1 MLTRRQRDILYLLA
15 LGKTNVEIAR
25 SLGLPETT
33 VNFHLAALRKSAA
46 TRRAR
51 CEPKDSEE
59 I

>member
-1 MLTRRQRDILYLLA
+1 VLTRRQRDILYLLA

-25 SLGLPETT
+25 SLGLPEAT
-33 VNFHLAALRKSAA
+33 VKFHLAALRRSAG